1 MFNRLIIKK
10 RVINEKFYL
19 FYFVLNNIMF
29 FLLALNAIKRKLKT

>member
-29 FLLALNAIKRKLKT
+29 FYWL